1 MQTNGLAIHAASSVL
16 KLNGR
21 TYKLDFDLGA
31 LAAAERV
38 YRRHFGQSATTYD
51 IISEIFEAQTSA
63 IMALAYGALCS
74 AGEKLAWEHF
84 AKDIFTFDNFDAIAE
99 AVADAVGEMF
109 GDGDEAA
116 AEDDPKNASSRGAR

>member
-1 MQTNGLAIHAASSVL
+1 MQTNGLAIRAASSVL
-16 KLNGR
+16 ELNGR

-31 LAAAERV
+31 LAGAERV
-38 YRRHFGQSATTYD
+38 YRKHFGQSVTTYD

-84 AKDIFTFDNFDAIAE
+84 AKDIFTFENFDAIAE

-109 GDGDEAA
+109 GDGDEAE
-116 AEDDPKNASSRGAR
+116 AEEDPKNASSRGAR